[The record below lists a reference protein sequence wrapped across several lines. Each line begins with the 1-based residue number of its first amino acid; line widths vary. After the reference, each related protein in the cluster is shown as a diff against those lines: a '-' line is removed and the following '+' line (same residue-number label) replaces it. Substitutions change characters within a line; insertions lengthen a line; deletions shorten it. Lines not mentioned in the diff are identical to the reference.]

1 LKKRILILFG
11 LYIFTFTNPSYSQ
24 TRELG
29 GVGEML
35 DGVIAIVDEGVVLRS
50 ELNNRI
56 DIVIENIKLSQ
67 ESLPPEQIAPM
78 PPLSILEEQV
88 LEQLILQEI
97 QLQRAERFGI
107 RVNDEMVNLT
117 LSSFAEDLGL
127 SLDSLPEALLLQGI
141 NYNAYREETRQ
152 RMIIEQLQQRDV
164 FARIIVSPREIGL
177 CLQKSSVSL
186 AEETDYNV
194 SQILISLPSNP
205 SQADMTNAQNK
216 IDEIYKSIEDGIDF
230 SQLAITYSDGQNA
243 LDGGSL
249 GWRKGS
255 QLPTLFNEDVINM
268 EEEEYSQPI
277 QSASGF
283 HIVKLNEARGVTE
296 VIIDQI
302 RARHILIQPN
312 EILDDD
318 ATQQKIT
325 EIRNQIING
334 DDFSTL
340 AQALSEDN
348 TSAAEGGDLGWVEPG
363 IFVPEFDE
371 QLNQLNHNEISQPF
385 KTRYGWHIVEITD
398 TRRYNNTEEL
408 KERSCV
414 DQIRG
419 SKAEEELE
427 LWLRRIRDEA
437 FVDNKI

>member
-1 LKKRILILFG
+1 MKKRILILFG

-348 TSAAEGGDLGWVEPG
+348 ASAAEGGDLGWVEPG

-398 TRRYNNTEEL
+398 TRRYNNTEE
-408 KERSCV
+408 
-414 DQIRG
+414 
-419 SKAEEELE
+419 
-427 LWLRRIRDEA
+427 
-437 FVDNKI
+437 

>member
-1 LKKRILILFG
+1 
-11 LYIFTFTNPSYSQ
+11 
-24 TRELG
+24 
-29 GVGEML
+29 
-35 DGVIAIVDEGVVLRS
+35 
-50 ELNNRI
+50 
-56 DIVIENIKLSQ
+56 
-67 ESLPPEQIAPM
+67 
-78 PPLSILEEQV
+78 
-88 LEQLILQEI
+88 
-97 QLQRAERFGI
+97 
-107 RVNDEMVNLT
+107 
-117 LSSFAEDLGL
+117 
-127 SLDSLPEALLLQGI
+127 
-141 NYNAYREETRQ
+141 
-152 RMIIEQLQQRDV
+152 MIIEQLQQRDV

-348 TSAAEGGDLGWVEPG
+348 ASAAEGGDLGWVEPG

>member
-1 LKKRILILFG
+1 
-11 LYIFTFTNPSYSQ
+11 
-24 TRELG
+24 
-29 GVGEML
+29 
-35 DGVIAIVDEGVVLRS
+35 
-50 ELNNRI
+50 
-56 DIVIENIKLSQ
+56 
-67 ESLPPEQIAPM
+67 
-78 PPLSILEEQV
+78 
-88 LEQLILQEI
+88 
-97 QLQRAERFGI
+97 
-107 RVNDEMVNLT
+107 
-117 LSSFAEDLGL
+117 
-127 SLDSLPEALLLQGI
+127 
-141 NYNAYREETRQ
+141 
-152 RMIIEQLQQRDV
+152 
-164 FARIIVSPREIGL
+164 
-177 CLQKSSVSL
+177 
-186 AEETDYNV
+186 
-194 SQILISLPSNP
+194 
-205 SQADMTNAQNK
+205 
-216 IDEIYKSIEDGIDF
+216 
-230 SQLAITYSDGQNA
+230 
-243 LDGGSL
+243 
-249 GWRKGS
+249 
-255 QLPTLFNEDVINM
+255 M

-348 TSAAEGGDLGWVEPG
+348 ASAAEGGDLGWVEPG

>member
-1 LKKRILILFG
+1 MKKRILILFG

-348 TSAAEGGDLGWVEPG
+348 ASAAEGGDLGWVEPG